1 MDTMLENKVV
11 PKLRFREFND
21 NWVTNKL
28 HNIFTIKAGGDI
40 SKKNVSKVKTEIF
53 KYPIYANAKE
63 NKGFYAYSDIYT
75 TKSNVVTVAGRGVNL
90 GVAHSR
96 KENFFPIVRLL
107 VLIPKNKCDIDY
119 FEHRINLIKFYIES
133 TGVPQLTVPQI
144 SNYNVSFPS
153 LAEQQKIA
161 SFLSAIVKKLQQLTK
176 KKELLEDYK
185 KGIMQKIF
193 FQEIRFKDDN
203 GNSYNDWKKRKLIE
217 IGEIIC
223 GKTPRTNDKSL
234 WSGHIQFITPTD
246 ITDGNKYQ
254 HNVKRFVTE
263 NSKIKVLPLNTI
275 VYTCVAS
282 IGKVAITSKPAT
294 TNQQINALVTYKD
307 YYYELIYY
315 ALLYLTP
322 RIKSIKSTTT
332 LPIINK
338 TEFSNIII
346 NIPDASEEQ
355 KKVGEFLSAID
366 KKIKLVNNQLEKT
379 KEFKKGL
386 LQQMFV

>member
-1 MDTMLENKVV
+1 MLV
-11 PKLRFREFND
+11 
-21 NWVTNKL
+21 
-28 HNIFTIKAGGDI
+28 
-40 SKKNVSKVKTEIF
+40 
-53 KYPIYANAKE
+53 Y
-63 NKGFYAYSDIYT
+63 
-75 TKSNVVTVAGRGVNL
+75 
-90 GVAHSR
+90 
-96 KENFFPIVRLL
+96 
-107 VLIPKNKCDIDY
+107 
-119 FEHRINLIKFYIES
+119 
-133 TGVPQLTVPQI
+133 
-144 SNYNVSFPS
+144 
-153 LAEQQKIA
+153 
-161 SFLSAIVKKLQQLTK
+161 
-176 KKELLEDYK
+176 
-185 KGIMQKIF
+185 
-193 FQEIRFKDDN
+193 
-203 GNSYNDWKKRKLIE
+203 
-217 IGEIIC
+217 
-223 GKTPRTNDKSL
+223 
-234 WSGHIQFITPTD
+234 
-246 ITDGNKYQ
+246 
-254 HNVKRFVTE
+254 
-263 NSKIKVLPLNTI
+263 SKIKVLPLNTI

>member
-1 MDTMLENKVV
+1 MLENKVV